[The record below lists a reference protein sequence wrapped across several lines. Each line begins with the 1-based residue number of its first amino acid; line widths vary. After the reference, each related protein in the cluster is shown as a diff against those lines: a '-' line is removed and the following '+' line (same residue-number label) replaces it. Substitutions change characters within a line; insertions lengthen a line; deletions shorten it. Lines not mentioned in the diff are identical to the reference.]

1 MPEVLDTAPALPD
14 GIPVLEEDAGQAAHR
29 LTGQAYARVEPVPVG
44 MRDVKVL
51 LSQIVTAGKADFSV
65 DHRNFPVVPVI
76 QERIEK
82 RRHRIKDS
90 RADAGRLHAPDKI
103 VVDEPDAAD
112 VVVEE
117 PDFHTACRLLYKDF
131 LQLPEGDPVLD
142 RVVLHED
149 ETLCLFERLQLRRK
163 GFLRSRIKTD
173 VGVAVHRIAEPVR
186 EVAELV
192 CDAVVHRFEFL

>member
-1 MPEVLDTAPALPD
+1 
-14 GIPVLEEDAGQAAHR
+14 
-29 LTGQAYARVEPVPVG
+29 
-44 MRDVKVL
+44 MRDVKIL
-51 LSQIVTAGKADFSV
+51 LGQIVAAGKADFSV
-65 DHRNFPVVPVI
+65 DYRNFPVVPVI
-76 QERIEK
+76 QKRIEK
-82 RRHRIKDS
+82 GGHRIKDS
-90 RADAGRLHAPDKI
+90 RVDTGRLHAPDKI

-117 PDFHTACRLLYKDF
+117 PDFHARCRTRREDLEEALKRALL
-131 LQLPEGDPVLD
+131 LN

-149 ETLCLFERLQLRRK
+149 ETLCLFEHLQLRRK

-192 CDAVVHRFEFL
+192 CDAVIHSLELL